1 MSIMARSFTY
11 RHFDAFCFLLSILVF
26 LQHYLENLAPQP
38 LATATLPYGFGSVT
52 VLIFFCLSGF
62 VIAEAAVEFY
72 RAMPGA
78 FMTNRV
84 RGRDLRR
91 TPSSIEDGLEF
102 AGAHPPSIAEG

>member
-1 MSIMARSFTY
+1 MARSFAC
-11 RHFDAFCFLLSILVF
+11 RHFSVFCFLLAILVF
-26 LQHYLENLAPQP
+26 LQHYLANLAPQP
-38 LATATLPYGFGSVT
+38 LATATLSYGFGSVA

-62 VIAEAAVEFY
+62 VITEAAVEFY
-72 RAMPGA
+72 RATPGA

-91 TPSSIEDGLEF
+91 TPSSIEDGLKF